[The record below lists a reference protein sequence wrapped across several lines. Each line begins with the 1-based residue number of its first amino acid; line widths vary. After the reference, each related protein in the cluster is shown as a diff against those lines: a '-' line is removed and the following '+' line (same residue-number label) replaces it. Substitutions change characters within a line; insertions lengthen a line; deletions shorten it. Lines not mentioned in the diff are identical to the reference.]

1 MKSRHLSRVF
11 YVIGLTLALVHV
23 TRAALATLPPATL
36 PPATLP
42 PATLPPTTLQPATLP
57 PGLTC
62 TKWGQQNVCCRKAA
76 WTDLL
81 TFYLGNY
88 VGHAVTT
95 KNLPGQS
102 IGGSIFAIVAAL
114 FWPMS
119 GALRGVRFILSGAV
133 FANTELQA
141 AARAGALCMVVQ
153 DPKSNLD
160 GFVPR
165 QRLFHISHHVMFP
178 SAADLFPETLNFRST
193 KIHGRCQMPPGYV
206 LTVVPGYVAFEDD
219 GPMASNEISTQ
230 TIWTSLKR
238 IYLNIKTTFMPI
250 NQRTT
255 AISGSYSLVKI
266 IIAVL
271 QALFATS
278 TLYSSAGPQIDRFGY
293 AAFGLTVAPY
303 AVMSIINLLGNLIC
317 PEYSA
322 MYIVETQTLRD
333 VRSGS
338 QARGVQGQLPA
349 HDGMHRQHDQSSVEM
364 DILPAQYNVPPAQEQ
379 TPETVQQEPPPRQ
392 EHENL
397 CIVSTVG
404 ILTGDSD
411 RAVARELSRSFSNP
425 HDATSDPTIA
435 SIDKLEDDYRGSLAC
450 WLIIGII
457 LGIIGGLS
465 HFHERSSSRAQRV
478 WTMIWLAFGLM
489 LGPTAEWMARQ
500 FESRE
505 FLNVRGRLH
514 PFFVVVCFVYGVP
527 AIGGL
532 VAVGQMIQAYGVCN
546 LF

>member
-1 MKSRHLSRVF
+1 MKCRHLSRVC

-23 TRAALATLPPATL
+23 ARAVPATL

-42 PATLPPTTLQPATLP
+42 PATLPPATLP

-88 VGHAVTT
+88 VAHAVTT

-153 DPKSNLD
+153 DPKANLD
-160 GFVPR
+160 DFVPR
-165 QRLFHISHHVMFP
+165 QRLFHISHHVKFP
-178 SAADLFPETLNFRST
+178 SAADPLPETLNFRST
-193 KIHGRCQMPPGYV
+193 KIHGRCQLPPGYV

-219 GPMASNEISTQ
+219 GPMAPNESSIQ
-230 TIWTSLKR
+230 TIWASLKR
-238 IYLNIKTTFMPI
+238 IYLNIKTTFTPI
-250 NQRTT
+250 NRRTT

-266 IIAVL
+266 IIAIL

-333 VRSGS
+333 LRSSS

-349 HDGMHRQHDQSSVEM
+349 HNGMHREHDQSSVEM
-364 DILPAQYNVPPAQEQ
+364 DILPAQSNLPLAQEQ
-379 TPETVQQEPPPRQ
+379 TPETVQQGPPPRQ

-397 CIVSTVG
+397 CIVGTVG

-411 RAVARELSRSFSNP
+411 RAVATDLSRSFSNP
-425 HDATSDPTIA
+425 HDATSDS
-435 SIDKLEDDYRGSLAC
+435 SIPPLIKLQEDYFQSFAYL
-450 WLIIGII
+450 LIIGIT

-465 HFHERSSSRAQRV
+465 HFHKRSSSRAQRQ
-478 WTMIWLAFGLM
+478 WTMTWLAFGFF
-489 LGPTAEWMARQ
+489 LGPSTEWFALH

-505 FLNVRGRLH
+505 FLNVRRRSRPWISG
-514 PFFVVVCFVYGVP
+514 VVYPFVYGVP

-532 VAVGQMIQAYGVCN
+532 VVVGQMIQAYGVCN
-546 LF
+546 FF